1 MTWRVVSIS
10 HRSKLDYKMGY
21 LEIRQGNSFSKVHL
35 SEIATI
41 IIESTAVSLTTYLIN
56 ESIAKKINVLFCDEK
71 HLPSSVLAPL
81 YGSYDSSFKVKKQ
94 VEWASSLK
102 SEIWQS
108 IVTEK
113 ILNQA
118 KVLASFG
125 HELTAIQL
133 VGYSDEVMLGDAS
146 NREGFAAKV
155 YFNSLL
161 GQDFSRNLD
170 SFTNSA
176 LNYGYSILM
185 SAFAR
190 AIYSCGCITQL
201 GIWHRGA
208 SNNFNFACDLMEP
221 FRPVIDLEVIGCKFN
236 SFDKE
241 EKRAIKNILN
251 KELLFEGQKQYLNNI
266 IPSYTRSVI
275 DSLNSNDI
283 SYKRI
288 FLL

>member
-1 MTWRVVSIS
+1 M
-10 HRSKLDYKMGY
+10 
-21 LEIRQGNSFSKVHL
+21 
-35 SEIATI
+35 
-41 IIESTAVSLTTYLIN
+41 
-56 ESIAKKINVLFCDEK
+56 
-71 HLPSSVLAPL
+71 
-81 YGSYDSSFKVKKQ
+81 
-94 VEWASSLK
+94 
-102 SEIWQS
+102 
-108 IVTEK
+108 
-113 ILNQA
+113 
-118 KVLASFG
+118 G

-133 VGYSDEVMLGDAS
+133 VGYSDEVMLGDTS

-155 YFNSLL
+155 YFNSLF
-161 GQDFSRNLD
+161 GQNFSRNLD

-201 GIWHRGA
+201 GIWHKGA

-221 FRPVIDLEVIGCKFN
+221 FRPVIDLEVIGCNFN
-236 SFDKE
+236 SFGAE
-241 EKRAIKNILN
+241 EKRVIKNILN
-251 KELLFEGQKQYLNNI
+251 KELLFEGHKQYLNNI